1 MSLKTQSLVHE
12 SKGKIVA
19 TMDTVSDTA
28 NKIPHILWRP
38 FLNPKGIHI
47 FLSILVARV
56 MS

>member
-38 FLNPKGIHI
+38 FLNPKGIHR